1 MTTSSDPAFLYDPD
15 VSYRLGR
22 TLAEWLE
29 RNAMSQAEFA
39 RRASLS
45 NKHVSQVIN
54 GPAGLSAEVAVAFE
68 NVTGIPAR
76 FWTQLESNHRAYEA
90 RTEEAISLAQHVGL
104 LDRFPMKQLAA
115 RDLITGSGNPVE
127 RLRELLRFFGV
138 ANVDALKEVWLAPT
152 ALRASKAYEPN
163 TPSLAAWLRI
173 AELEAANISTET
185 FDAQRC
191 EDALDDFRALTQ
203 LGGIEWVERLEQRC
217 AEVGIGLVI
226 VKELPRCRIN
236 GATRWLSSDKA
247 MIALSLRHRRHD
259 TLWFTFFHE
268 LGHLLRHSKRQ
279 TFIDA
284 EGAGIAEDLELDAD
298 RFASRLLIP
307 PEYQAELHE
316 LSTPDDVVE
325 FAARIGVGPSIV
337 VGRMQH
343 ERLIPYSQ
351 WNQLIPKY
359 SFHDDR

>member
-1 MTTSSDPAFLYDPD
+1 MTTPSDPALSYDPD
-15 VSYRLGR
+15 VSYRPGR
-22 TLAEWLE
+22 TLAEWLK
-29 RNAMSQAEFA
+29 RRDMSQAEFA

-76 FWTQLESNHRAYEA
+76 FWTQLESNYRAHEA
-90 RTEEAISLAQHVGL
+90 RTEEATSLAQHVGV
-104 LDRFPMKQLAA
+104 LDRFPMKHLAA
-115 RDLITGSGNPVE
+115 RDLITGSGTQVQQ
-127 RLRELLRFFGV
+127 LRELLRFFGV
-138 ANVDALKEVWLAPT
+138 ANVNALEEVWLAPT

-163 TPSLAAWLRI
+163 TASLASWLRI
-173 AELEAANISTET
+173 AEREAAKIPTDS

-191 EDALDDFRALTQ
+191 AEALDDFRALTRV
-203 LGGIEWVERLEQRC
+203 GGTDWVEPLKQRC

-247 MIALSLRHRRHD
+247 MVALSLRHRRHD

-268 LGHLLRHSKRQ
+268 LGHLLRHSKRK

-284 EGAGIAEDLELDAD
+284 AGAGVSEDLELDAD

-307 PEYQAELHE
+307 PEHQTELHD
-316 LSTPDDVVE
+316 LSTPDDVEE
-325 FAARIGVGPSIV
+325 FAARIGVDPSIV

-343 ERLIPYSQ
+343 ERLIPFSQ
-351 WNQLIPKY
+351 WNHLIPKY